1 MLLKLPEEGL
11 PSSPDSIRGEMLAL
25 MTKFGCVVNDDYD
38 EAAEVYSR
46 MIQNLSS
53 DENFYLIVNPT
64 LQCNCRCWY
73 CIETHTESRMSDE
86 MLEKLKQTILN
97 ILSRVKSIT
106 ISFFGGEPLLE
117 FKRIVKP
124 LMEWS
129 REVCKDNGKELNL
142 VFTTNSLLMT
152 DERIAYLKDYPN
164 QSYQI
169 TIDGNR
175 ECHNKTRIL
184 KGGDSYAKVVDTIK
198 KLAACRIQVVM
209 RLNLSHDNV
218 DTAYDI
224 IEDFR
229 DFPAEYKKYISLSCQ
244 QIWQDSVNGPL
255 AEKFMEINKRFLD
268 IGILPMPKKFN
279 WTRESCYGD
288 RLNSVVVNY
297 NGDLFKCSAVDYLS
311 DEPIANLEEVDLI
324 STLENDFKRYLDEKM
339 SDPSCRTCRVLP
351 MCTRGCYKKVMLSK
365 EGCPHPTDEK
375 KDYLIINALEQMAQD
390 HKINEVMTETEF
402 S

>member
-1 MLLKLPEEGL
+1 MEDGLLSIMKKSGYVV
-11 PSSPDSIRGEMLAL
+11 DSDL
-25 MTKFGCVVNDDYD
+25 D

-46 MIQNLSS
+46 MIQNLTS

-86 MLEKLKQTILN
+86 MLEKLKQTILQ

-129 REVCKDNGKELNL
+129 REVCKDKGKELNF

-152 DERIAYLKDYPN
+152 DERISYLKDYPN

-169 TIDGNR
+169 TLDGNR

-184 KGGDSYAKVVDTIK
+184 KGGDSYGKVVDTIK
-198 KLAACRIQVVM
+198 KLASCEIQVIM

-218 DTAYDI
+218 DHAIDI
-224 IEDFR
+224 IDDFR
-229 DFPAEYKKYISLSCQ
+229 DLPTEYKKFIGLSCQ
-244 QIWQDSVNGPL
+244 QVWQDSVNGSL
-255 AEKFMEINKRFLD
+255 TDKFMEINGKFLE
-268 IGILPMPKKFN
+268 IGIFPMPRKFN
-279 WTRESCYGD
+279 WLTESCYAD
-288 RLNSVVVNY
+288 RLNSVVINY
-297 NGDLFKCSAVDYLS
+297 NGDLFKCSAVDYVS
-311 DEPIANLEEVDLI
+311 DAPIAKLDDADLFSI
-324 STLENDFKRYLDEKM
+324 LENDFKQYLDGKM
-339 SDPSCRTCRVLP
+339 ADSACRTCRVLP
-351 MCTRGCYKKVMLSK
+351 MCTRGCYKKVMLLN
-365 EGCPHPTDEK
+365 EGCPYPTDEK
-375 KDYLIINALEQMAQD
+375 KDNLIITALEEMAQNQRIHRYCQSD
-390 HKINEVMTETEF
+390 IT
-402 S
+402 